1 MKKLILFLE
10 IPLLFGCVTTSVQEQ
25 SYRDKHCRQITPD
38 IFAWECCVDENGFKL
53 PIEQCSTDSNFIYQ
67 SIYDKT
73 NDKLLWNRSWEK
85 SEK

>member
-1 MKKLILFLE
+1 MLFLA
-10 IPLLFGCVTTSVQEQ
+10 IPLLFGCITQSVQEQ

-38 IFAWECCVDENGFKL
+38 IFAWECCIDENGFKL
-53 PIEQCSTDSNFIYQ
+53 PIEQCSTGSDFMYQ

-73 NDKLLWNRSWEK
+73 NNRILWNRSWEK